1 MRAGGSA
8 GSSKRCTTESDSIP
22 RYDISHRKS
31 SSSTARLAE
40 VTALMEAMENQR
52 TVYHR
57 SHRPWKSLRDYHT
70 PAARRLLIHNE
81 ASTRPRVSPIN
92 RPPACLNLGV
102 QSRVIRGHDTY
113 FQAFFI
119 QCGRYGVLWQQ
130 TQLLALDLG
139 CRFPSWRAA

>member
-1 MRAGGSA
+1 MRASGSA

-22 RYDISHRKS
+22 RYAISHRKS

-81 ASTRPRVSPIN
+81 ASTMPRVSPIN
-92 RPPACLNLGV
+92 GRPACLSLGG
-102 QSRVIRGHDTY
+102 QSRVSLGRVKGD
-113 FQAFFI
+113 QATEEAI
-119 QCGRYGVLWQQ
+119 QWSTRLS
-130 TQLLALDLG
+130 A
-139 CRFPSWRAA
+139 

>member
-1 MRAGGSA
+1 MRASGSA

-40 VTALMEAMENQR
+40 VTALMEAMENQK

-81 ASTRPRVSPIN
+81 ASTVPRVSPIN
-92 RPPACLNLGV
+92 RRPACLSSGV
-102 QSRVIRGHDTY
+102 QSKAYLI
-113 FQAFFI
+113 
-119 QCGRYGVLWQQ
+119 VL
-130 TQLLALDLG
+130 LRPASL
-139 CRFPSWRAA
+139 